1 MTEATIETRDV
12 PERRRYEITLDG
24 EVAGVA
30 YYSVRDGE
38 ITLKHT
44 EVDDRFEGRGLGSRL
59 ARTVLDEARARGL
72 KVVPLCPFMAGY
84 IHGHAEYQDLVQV
97 QARNPSAST

>member
-1 MTEATIETRDV
+1 MTEAAIETRDV
-12 PERRRYEITLDG
+12 PERGRYEITLDG

-30 YYSVRDGE
+30 YYSVGEGE

-44 EVDDRFEGRGLGSRL
+44 EVDDSFEGRGLGSHL

-72 KVVPLCPFMAGY
+72 KVVPLCPFMASY
-84 IHGHAEYQDLVQV
+84 IRRHAEYQDLVLT
-97 QARNPSAST
+97 R